1 MGSLKRTSLT
11 LDENLIIDLD
21 YVGKRLGVSRSALL
35 SNLASQ
41 AVSDLRALLEEMP
54 EDPNERDV
62 KRFKGASIDLI
73 NERLQGLE
81 EIRKDGDIFK
91 G

>member
-11 LDENLIIDLD
+11 LDENLIVDLD

>member
-11 LDENLIIDLD
+11 LDENLIVDLD

-35 SNLASQ
+35 SNIASQ
-41 AVSDLRALLEEMP
+41 AVADLKALLEGIP
-54 EDPNERDV
+54 EDPNERDI

-91 G
+91 R